1 MLATHAQLTLR
12 GMACASVKVPEA
24 KRIPEIASAYN
35 NYVLA
40 KHPGKSVPFPLR
52 SAMFQHGVSHSFI
65 IIFQIG

>member
-12 GMACASVKVPEA
+12 GTSCASVGAPEA

-40 KHPGKSVPFPLR
+40 KHPGEATLLV
-52 SAMFQHGVSHSFI
+52 
-65 IIFQIG
+65 